1 MPLFEYACSKC
12 DTEFELLIRGK
23 EKAQC
28 PDCGTVKLE
37 KLMSAAK
44 GRVAGN
50 GQLPITGGCPP
61 LDAPPCN
68 PNCCRL

>member
-12 DTEFELLIRGK
+12 DTEFELLIRGEDK
-23 EKAQC
+23 PEC
-28 PDCGTVKLE
+28 PDCGSRKLD

-44 GRVAGN
+44 GRVG
-50 GQLPITGGCPP
+50 GGSLPISNGCPP
-61 LDAPPCN
+61 SDAPPCN